1 MTSFEPKQKRS
12 EATLNK
18 IVAAMQTLVE
28 EKYFEQITIAEIARE
43 SGMSVGTFYRRFE
56 NKEAALPVLYQHF
69 ETGMRCWM
77 ADSAQRWQHMV
88 VEDLVRDMAS
98 GIYYFFKQQRGLM
111 RTIHVYARLRP
122 DLISQPQ
129 LEERKTDYDKL
140 ASLLLPF
147 VHSQNAEAD
156 ARFLVFTLV
165 TLALEKAAYPGLTP
179 SIATPQ
185 LDDALIDELT
195 LLGLGYLKQVNGK

>member
-1 MTSFEPKQKRS
+1 
-12 EATLNK
+12 
-18 IVAAMQTLVE
+18 
-28 EKYFEQITIAEIARE
+28 
-43 SGMSVGTFYRRFE
+43 
-56 NKEAALPVLYQHF
+56 
-69 ETGMRCWM
+69 
-77 ADSAQRWQHMV
+77 
-88 VEDLVRDMAS
+88 
-98 GIYYFFKQQRGLM
+98 M

-147 VHSQNAEAD
+147 VQSQDPEAD

-185 LDDALIDELT
+185 LDDDLIDELT
-195 LLGLGYLKQVNGK
+195 LLGLGYLKQVNSKWTKQLDLSMLQPVSIS